1 MPKFFKG
8 ASNPGLFRVGG
19 NFSPEL
25 LIQQEKLER
34 CCKVVAT
41 CRGKTLVYCYF
52 LYFFGYQMEIEYFS
66 HYLKQVRIFFCI
78 FKTTCLKACDD
89 DVEQINW
96 P

>member
-1 MPKFFKG
+1 RVPKFFKG

-41 CRGKTLVYCYF
+41 CRGKMLQSGGDLSRKNPCILLLFV
-52 LYFFGYQMEIEYFS
+52 FF
-66 HYLKQVRIFFCI
+66 RIS
-78 FKTTCLKACDD
+78 
-89 DVEQINW
+89 NGN
-96 P
+96 